1 MHQKQKQSNKPTK
14 KKKKN
19 RFSLLKKLYDKREG
33 TGQRSPLVMTE
44 ILLLLKTRQ
53 LTDRIP
59 RLLKGK

>member
-1 MHQKQKQSNKPTK
+1 MHQKQKQSNKPT